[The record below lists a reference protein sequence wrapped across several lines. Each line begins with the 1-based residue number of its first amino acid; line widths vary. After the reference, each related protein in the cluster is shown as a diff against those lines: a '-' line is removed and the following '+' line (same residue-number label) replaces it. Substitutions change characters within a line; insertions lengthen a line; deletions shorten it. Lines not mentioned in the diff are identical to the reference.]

1 MAFAA
6 GNEFR
11 RTKREKCEYFWS
23 IINGARRGKASSEG
37 KNWAREIPIHTCLKL
52 RLTHTHTLAQC
63 RPLNTHSLAIEIY
76 RPERKG
82 DGESVRASEV
92 GKVGTGNVGSAK
104 CVAQRVARFT
114 FTLAGTFIQGHGA
127 DRTSQTTNG
136 GTQKQK
142 DTCILYPHS
151 GYCGYFRSVSY
162 KYLNSVILNN

>member
-1 MAFAA
+1 MRIFLKHNKWSSAWESVVWGEKLSP
-6 GNEFR
+6 GNPHPHVL
-11 RTKREKCEYFWS
+11 
-23 IINGARRGKASSEG
+23 KAQ
-37 KNWAREIPIHTCLKL
+37 
-52 RLTHTHTLAQC
+52 THTLAQC

-136 GTQKQK
+136 ETQKQK